1 MGHKS
6 CLGIIVIIL
15 AEVVQLGIFY
25 YTTNITVSNIIGVIV
40 MLLWMV
46 AICVMLFSMFKNVK
60 SKLWFI
66 LPVAIVASVALS
78 ILITS
83 MK

>member
-6 CLGIIVIIL
+6 CLVIIAIIL

-25 YTTNITVSNIIGVIV
+25 YTLDITVSNIIGVIV

-60 SKLWFI
+60 SKLWI
-66 LPVAIVASVALS
+66 VLPVAIVASVALS

>member
-6 CLGIIVIIL
+6 CLVIIAIIL

-25 YTTNITVSNIIGVIV
+25 YTLDITVSNIIGVIV

-60 SKLWFI
+60 SKLWI
-66 LPVAIVASVALS
+66 GLPVAIVSSVALS
-78 ILITS
+78 FLITS